1 MLKFA
6 ANINKKIY
14 FVLSGYAICVL
25 LRIAVGLYFND
36 REIDVLL
43 NQFSWGTSILFVVTI
58 ISFRIYEYYFPKE

>member
-1 MLKFA
+1 M
-6 ANINKKIY
+6 NKKIY

-43 NQFSWGTSILFVVTI
+43 NQFSWVTSILFVIAI